1 MLGTLWVAMLASGTL
16 AAVVCKG
23 PASVAQILT
32 KSASDAIH
40 LCIGLAGLIG
50 LWSGISA
57 LAEESGLMDAL
68 AAAVRPVTRRLFPDL
83 PSDSP
88 AHGAMAA
95 SFAANLLGLG
105 GAATP
110 LGLRA
115 MEELA
120 KASRRP
126 GEASDEMCTFVL
138 LIASGLTLVPTSIL
152 AVRAHAGS
160 AAHASVT
167 GPMLI
172 ASTCSTLT
180 ALLADGLIR
189 GARRRLRRGR

>member
-1 MLGTLWVAMLASGTL
+1 MLASGTL

-68 AAAVRPVTRRLFPDL
+68 AAAVRPVTRRLFPGL

-160 AAHASVT
+160 AAPASVT